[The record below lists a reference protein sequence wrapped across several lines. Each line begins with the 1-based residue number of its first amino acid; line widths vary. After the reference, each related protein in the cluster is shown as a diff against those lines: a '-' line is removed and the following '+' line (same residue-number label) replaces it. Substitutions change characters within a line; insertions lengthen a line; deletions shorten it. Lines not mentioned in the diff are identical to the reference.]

1 MLSKLLH
8 YFLIWIIKQI
18 VLLLVFNLQQLW
30 RRSHEF
36 TNDLEIENRC
46 SVKSQFLI
54 SLILKSIERFEE

>member
-36 TNDLEIENRC
+36 TNDLEIENEC

-54 SLILKSIERFEE
+54 WLILKSIERFEE

>member
-36 TNDLEIENRC
+36 TNDLETENGC

-54 SLILKSIERFEE
+54 WLILKSIERFEE